1 MHERPRHDPGT
12 TPALVLFDQIG
23 RQTVS
28 PHETTPAPRPRSTP
42 GRGRGRR
49 ADPGTT
55 PAHPTNK
62 FTAHTCRKCSA
73 ITIAGTTYGLRVDL
87 EPQAL
92 NDHTEYAALLAGIPT
107 YDLWPDRTA
116 RRRHL
121 EEISHPER
129 VPRHAHH
136 TCGTTYGTL
145 PRPTPPTTSQAD
157 PTGPAPF

>member
-1 MHERPRHDPGT
+1 MTGVEPWN
-12 TPALVLFDQIG
+12 V
-23 RQTVS
+23 
-28 PHETTPAPRPRSTP
+28 PRSQVPQGPPKRSLYEGNSYIQDVFGGGSDRPGVEVPRFHPQRLTP
-42 GRGRGRR
+42 
-49 ADPGTT
+49 
-55 PAHPTNK
+55 K

-92 NDHTEYAALLAGIPT
+92 TDHTEYAALVAGVPT

-121 EEISHPER
+121 EEISHTER

-136 TCGTTYGTL
+136 TCGTTYGTF